1 MTTLNTITSC
11 AQVLT
16 GARNDYDA
24 LLEQI
29 GDARFVLL
37 GEASHGT
44 HEFYRERALITQ
56 RLIKECHFTAVA
68 VEADWPDAYRV
79 NRYVCNQSDDEN
91 SEQALTG
98 FKRFPTW
105 MWRNTDVVDFVDWL
119 RDHNDGI
126 SPQVPKTGF
135 YGLDLYSMFTS
146 MEEVLHYLDKVDPAA
161 AAQARARY
169 ACFDHFDRDSQSY
182 GYATSIGMSTS
193 CENAVVQQLSE
204 LLKQSEK
211 YLQHDGAAASNAF
224 FYAQQ
229 NARLVINA
237 EHYYRTMFRGRISSW
252 NLRDSHMTETLEALG
267 QHLLQVNQEQ
277 AKIVV
282 WAHNSHLGDARA
294 TEAKQRGEWNVG
306 QLVRQLHGGQA
317 FSVGFMTDS
326 GTVTAAS
333 GWDEVAERK
342 RVRPALAGSYEALFH
357 QAGMERFMLPL
368 RGKSAATQAL
378 MQPHLERAIGV
389 IYAPET
395 ERQSHYFY
403 ATLPQQF
410 DALLYFDQT
419 HAVKPLELSSHW
431 VNGEAPETFP
441 LGI

>member
-1 MTTLNTITSC
+1 MTMLHAITSC

-16 GARNDYDA
+16 GAKHDYDA

-56 RLIKECHFTAVA
+56 RLIKERNFTAVA

-79 NRYVCNQSDDEN
+79 NRYVCNRSDDAN

-126 SPQVPKTGF
+126 APPAHKTGF

-146 MEEVLHYLDKVDPAA
+146 MQEVLHYLDQVDPAA

-169 ACFDHFDRDSQSY
+169 ACFDHFEHDSQSY
-182 GYATSIGMSTS
+182 GYATGIGMSSS
-193 CENAVVQQLSE
+193 CESAVVKQLGE
-204 LLKQSEK
+204 LQRQAEK
-211 YLQHDGAAASNAF
+211 YLRHDGASATDAF

-237 EHYYRTMFRGRISSW
+237 EQYYRTMFSGRVSSW
-252 NLRDSHMTETLEALG
+252 NLRDRHMTETLEALEL
-267 QHLLQVNQEQ
+267 HLSRTSVQP
-277 AKIVV
+277 AKIVI

-294 TEAKQRGEWNVG
+294 TEASQRGEWNVG

-317 FSVGFMTDS
+317 FLVGFMTDS

-357 QAGMERFMLPL
+357 QTGIERFMLPL
-368 RGKSAATQAL
+368 RGKNAATQAL

-395 ERQSHYFY
+395 ERQSHYFH
-403 ATLPQQF
+403 ACLPQQF
-410 DALLYFDQT
+410 DAMLYFDQT

-431 VNGEAPETFP
+431 VTGEAPETFP